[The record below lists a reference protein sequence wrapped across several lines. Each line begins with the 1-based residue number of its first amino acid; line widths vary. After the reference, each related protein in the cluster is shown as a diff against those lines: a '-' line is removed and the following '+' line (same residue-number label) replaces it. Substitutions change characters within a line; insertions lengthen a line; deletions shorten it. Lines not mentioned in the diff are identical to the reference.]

1 MPIKKDGTGKRWVEM
16 EFIASG
22 TPEEV
27 WHAMATGPGNTAWFT
42 KATIEERVGGSLKF
56 QFGADVISTGEVVT
70 WQPPNYFAYVE
81 RNWNGDAP
89 DLATEITITARSGSK
104 CLVRMVHSLFSSTDD
119 WDDQMESFE
128 GGWPGF
134 FAVLHVYLKHFAGH
148 KAAASFLAMSSTAG
162 EHLETWK
169 RLQDALD
176 LAGANVG
183 ERRTTSA
190 KPEEL
195 SGVVERTDQGDKIRL
210 ILLRLEK
217 PQPGIALMGTY
228 DTGERVNVSMAMYLY
243 GDDVEGVAAESER
256 KWRAWLSETFP
267 AAPG

>member
-16 EFIASG
+16 EFVVSG

-27 WHAMATGPGNTAWFT
+27 WHAMATGPGYSAWFT
-42 KATIEERVGGSLKF
+42 PATIEERVGGALKF
-56 QFGADVISTGEVVT
+56 QFGPDVVSTGEVVT
-70 WQPPNYFAYVE
+70 WQPPNYFGYVE
-81 RNWNGDAP
+81 RNWNGAAP

-119 WDDQMESFE
+119 WDDQMEGFE

-134 FAVLHVYLKHFAGH
+134 FAVLHVYLKHFARH
-148 KAAASFLAMSSTAG
+148 KTAASFMAMTSTTG

-169 RLQDALD
+169 RLQDALG
-176 LAGANVG
+176 LKGANVG

-190 KPEEL
+190 KPQEL
-195 SGVVERTDQGDKIRL
+195 SGVVERIEQGEKMRVL
-210 ILLRLEK
+210 LLRLDQ
-217 PQPGIALMGTY
+217 PQPGIAFMGTCEV
-228 DTGERVNVSMAMYLY
+228 GGRVNVSMAMYLY
-243 GDDVEGVAAESER
+243 GDDAEGAAESER